1 MLLQACVINETTGK
15 QGCIKTYILES
26 GQNQLF

>member
-1 MLLQACVINETTGK
+1 MLLEAQVINENTGK
-15 QGCIKTYILES
+15 QSCVKTYILES

>member
-1 MLLQACVINETTGK
+1 MLLEAQTINETTGK
-15 QGCIKTYILES
+15 QGCVKTYILES